1 MYVTKLL
8 CAPPLGDQ
16 ISQLN
21 RAKPG
26 ERAVRTMPFWRLHY
40 HLVWAT
46 VARTALID
54 SVAERVIEQA
64 LYRKTRDLSI
74 TLHAV
79 GNTEDH
85 LHMVVSVP
93 PKLALAEGLRQFKGA
108 SSYAVNHNIV
118 RTPKFEWQDG
128 YGALTIGGDA
138 LPSVVAYVRNQREHH
153 RNHTMVA
160 TYERISEDEP
170 G

>member
-1 MYVTKLL
+1 M
-8 CAPPLGDQ
+8 A
-16 ISQLN
+16 
-21 RAKPG
+21 
-26 ERAVRTMPFWRLHY
+26 FWRLHY

-46 VARTALID
+46 VGRSALID
-54 SVAERVIEQA
+54 SIAERVIEQA
-64 LYRKTRDLSI
+64 LYRKTRELSI

-93 PKLALAEGLRQFKGA
+93 PKLAVAECLRQFKGA

-128 YGALTIGGDA
+128 YGALTIGGDS
-138 LPSVVAYVRNQREHH
+138 LPGVVAYVRNQREHH
-153 RNHTMVA
+153 RDHTTVA
-160 TYERISEDEP
+160 VYERVSDGTP
-170 G
+170 D